1 VRPTTKE
8 FEMKQI
14 RNVVLGVAALAAL
27 ALGGSVIA
35 QAGDKSAPP
44 AISQE
49 SPAADKAEDKAE
61 GPDEAIKGSALDQAS
76 AAALDYLGGGK
87 VSGTEVGDEESKYEV
102 EVTNADGSQTDVQL
116 DADFNVV
123 GDETDGA
130 DDDE

>member
-1 VRPTTKE
+1 
-8 FEMKQI
+8 MKQI

-35 QAGDKSAPP
+35 QAGDQSAPP

-49 SPAADKAEDKAE
+49 SPAADKAEDEAE
-61 GPDEAIKGSALDQAS
+61 GPDKAITGSALEQAS

-116 DADFNVV
+116 DGDFNVV

-130 DDDE
+130 DDE